1 MAFRTLDKDGDMT
14 FGKGLNNYSR
24 GQSAIKLN
32 IKTRLNMWLGDCFFA
47 TDQGIDWVNRLGS
60 KDQKELLEQDIKMT
74 ILQTDGVTEILNLS
88 VSVVDRKLSA
98 SYTINTI
105 YSKQFTD
112 LIERTI

>member
-1 MAFRTLDKDGDMT
+1 MAFRTLDENGDMT

-24 GQSAIKLN
+24 DQNSIKLDV
-32 IKTRLNMWLGDCFFA
+32 KTRLNMWLGDCFFA

-60 KDQKELLEQDIKMT
+60 KDQKELLEQDIKLT
-74 ILQTDGVTEILNLS
+74 ILQTEGVTEILNLS
-88 VSVVDRKLSA
+88 VSVVDRKFNA
-98 SYTINTI
+98 SYTINTV